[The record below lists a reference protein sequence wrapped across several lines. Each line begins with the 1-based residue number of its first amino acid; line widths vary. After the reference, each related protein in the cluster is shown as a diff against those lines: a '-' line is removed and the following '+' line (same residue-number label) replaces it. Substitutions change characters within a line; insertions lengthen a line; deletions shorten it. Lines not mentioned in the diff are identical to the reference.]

1 MVRAIGVDFGTTN
14 SVVALLDENGSVT
27 TQRHMASPALLD
39 VFRSVLCFWTE
50 EGRGRS
56 VLRQAA
62 GPAAIA
68 AYLEDPLDSRLIMS
82 MKTYL
87 AQKSFSE
94 TRIFGQPFTL
104 ERLIGR
110 FLRVLLC
117 DIGAAPRLIVGRP
130 VRFAGEFA
138 DEALGA
144 ARLRGAYAEAG
155 LSEVTLALEPEAA
168 GWRFAQTLTGPAT
181 VLIGD
186 FGGGTSDFS
195 VLRFEPGARMTPLG
209 HAGIGIAGDVFDYRI
224 INHVFAPLL
233 GKGDSYRVMGKPLP
247 VPPEYYS
254 GFARW
259 HLLSLMRTPRTLR
272 SIAEVART
280 AEHPERLRHLIAL
293 IEDGLGFELYQA
305 VSGAKAALSHADST
319 VLRFN
324 HKGPGDRAVDHP
336 RRFRVLDRRRSRP
349 VGCNGRSGATGCWP
363 APYGRGPGVPD
374 RWHGVCTRGSA
385 PVRRAVRRRQD
396 GRRWRI
402 RLGRGGSGA
411 DGCGLTGMARN
422 HKNTN
427 GGSRRPVRP
436 FTLRERRGGEEY
448 SAHTRIGIS
457 T

>member
-1 MVRAIGVDFGTTN
+1 MIRAIGIDFGTTN
-14 SVVALLDENGSVT
+14 SVVALLHDDGSVT
-27 TQRHMASPALLD
+27 THRRASLD

-50 EGRGRS
+50 DTPARR
-56 VLRQAA
+56 VLRHEA
-62 GPAAIA
+62 GPQAIV

-87 AQKSFSE
+87 AQKSFTE

-130 VRFAGEFA
+130 VSFAGEFA

-168 GWRFAQTLTGPAT
+168 GWRFAQTLTEPAT

-224 INHVFAPLL
+224 INHVIAPLL

-324 HKGPGDRAVDHP
+324 HKDLAIEQSITRADFESWIAGDLGRLGATVDQALQAAGLPHTAVD
-336 RRFRVLDRRRSRP
+336 RVFL
-349 VGCNGRSGATGCWP
+349 TGGT
-363 APYGRGPGVPD
+363 AFVP
-374 RWHGVCTRGSA
+374 
-385 PVRRAVRRRQD
+385 AVRRLFAERFGA
-396 GRRWRI
+396 GR
-402 RLGRGGSGA
+402 
-411 DGCGLTGMARN
+411 MA
-422 HKNTN
+422 
-427 GGSRRPVRP
+427 G
-436 FTLRERRGGEEY
+436 GGEFVSVAEGL
-448 SAHTRIGIS
+448 ALMGAA
-457 T
+457 